1 MHWVRPMRTGKYK
14 NFEGQKF
21 NSSTHCQEKN
31 QEINF
36 YIYISQKFLTGYTQN
51 KYENT
56 RMQILFI

>member
-1 MHWVRPMRTGKYK
+1 MRTGKYK